1 MVRFMHFSDTHIG
14 NRQYYMQE
22 REQDFMDSFS
32 EAVSIGLKEKVDF
45 FVHSGDLF
53 DVWNPSNRSL
63 TFLRDSMIELREKG
77 IRVYMVLGD
86 HDRPKRVDYPAA
98 EIFDFLGITVL
109 GKDGFQGMDLEINGE
124 TLFLGGISNM
134 KGIRRDN
141 LPEGYRKASSAAEG
155 KKNSVLIS
163 HQGVTGFGLI
173 DEACEIRKEEIP
185 GNFSYLAFGHIHE
198 GTISTIGDSL
208 FSYAG
213 SSEICSTNEIPSF
226 LKKGKGVNL
235 VEISGGE
242 AKIDRIPLNS
252 VRVQASIKADGT
264 DYMERIGKFLDSVKN
279 KTENKKPIISI
290 EISGEVDRAR
300 VKTDLDS
307 LSDRAIMRRPVFQ
320 SMEMHMERRPDLTMI
335 DDYFKAYFK
344 DDEMSALA
352 KKIFDSTQSEDRNL
366 VRRQIR
372 ELFGIGDSL

>member
-14 NRQYYMQE
+14 NRQYNMQE

-32 EAVSIGLKEKVDF
+32 EAVSIGLNEKVDF

-63 TFLRDSMIELREKG
+63 TFLRDSMLELKERG
-77 IRVYMVLGD
+77 INVYMVLGD

-124 TLFLGGISNM
+124 PLFLGGVSNM
-134 KGIRRDN
+134 KGIRRDM
-141 LPEGYRKASSAAEG
+141 LPDEYKKASSAAEG

-163 HQGVTGFGLI
+163 HQGVTGFGLK

-198 GTISTIGDSL
+198 SGTSTVGESL

-226 LKKGKGVNL
+226 LKNGKSVNL

-242 AKIDRIPLNS
+242 AKLDRIPLNS
-252 VRVQASIKADGT
+252 VRLQASIKADGS
-264 DYMERIGKFLDSVKN
+264 DYMDKIYRFLEDVRNRI
-279 KTENKKPIISI
+279 ENKRPIITV
-290 EISGEVDRAR
+290 EISGDVDRAR
-300 VKTDLDS
+300 VKSDLDS

-344 DDEMSALA
+344 DDEMAALA
-352 KKIFDSTQSEDRNL
+352 KKIFESTQSEDRDQAIK
-366 VRRQIR
+366 QIR
-372 ELFGIGDSL
+372 ELFGIGDAR

>member
-1 MVRFMHFSDTHIG
+1 MARFMHFSDTHIG

-22 REQDFMDSFS
+22 REQDFIDSFK
-32 EAVSIGLKEKVDF
+32 EAISIGLREKVDF
-45 FVHSGDLF
+45 FIHSGDLF

-63 TFLRDSMIELREKG
+63 TLLRDSMIELKERG

-109 GKDGFQGMDLEINGE
+109 GKDGFQGIDLDVKGE
-124 TLFLGGISNM
+124 PVFLGGISNM

-141 LPEGYRKASSAAEG
+141 LPEEYKKASIAAEG

-198 GTISTIGDSL
+198 GSTANIGNSL

-213 SSEICSTNEIPSF
+213 STEICSTNEITSF
-226 LKKGKGVNL
+226 LKRGKSVNI
-235 VEISGGE
+235 VDVNSGE
-242 AKIDRIPLNS
+242 ATLEKIPLNS
-252 VRVQASIKADGT
+252 VRVQVNIKADST
-264 DYMERIGKFLDSVKN
+264 DYMQKLEKFLDSVKDR
-279 KTENKKPIISI
+279 TIQKKPIISI
-290 EISGEVDRAR
+290 EISGDVDRTH
-300 VKTDLDS
+300 VKADLDS
-307 LSDRAIMRRPVFQ
+307 LSGKSIIRKPIFQ
-320 SMEMHMERRPDLTMI
+320 SMEMHIERRPDLTMI

-344 DDEMSALA
+344 DDDMAALA
-352 KKIFDSTQSEDRNL
+352 KKIFDSTQSEDKDQMRK
-366 VRRQIR
+366 QIR
-372 ELFGIGDSL
+372 GLFDIGDSS

>member
-141 LPEGYRKASSAAEG
+141 LPEEYRKASIAAEG

-198 GTISTIGDSL
+198 GTTSTIGDSL

-320 SMEMHMERRPDLTMI
+320 SLEMHMERRPDLTMI

-352 KKIFDSTQSEDRNL
+352 KKIFDSTQSEDRDL
-366 VRRQIR
+366 ARRQIR
-372 ELFGIGDSL
+372 ELFGIGDSP

>member
-1 MVRFMHFSDTHIG
+1 MARFMHFSDTHIG

-22 REQDFMDSFS
+22 REQDFIDSFK
-32 EAVSIGLKEKVDF
+32 EAISIGLQEKVDF

-63 TFLRDSMIELREKG
+63 TLLRDSMIELKERG

-109 GKDGFQGMDLEINGE
+109 GKDGFQGIDLDVKGE
-124 TLFLGGISNM
+124 PVFLGGISNM

-141 LPEGYRKASSAAEG
+141 LPEEYKKASIAAEG

-198 GTISTIGDSL
+198 GSTANIGNSL

-213 SSEICSTNEIPSF
+213 STEICSTNEIPSF
-226 LKKGKGVNL
+226 IKKGKSVNI
-235 VEISGGE
+235 VDINSGE
-242 AKIDRIPLNS
+242 AALEKIPLNS
-252 VRVQASIKADGT
+252 VRVQVNIKADST
-264 DYMERIGKFLDSVKN
+264 DYMQKLEKFLESVKD
-279 KTENKKPIISI
+279 KTIQKKPIISI
-290 EISGEVDRAR
+290 EISGDVDRTR
-300 VKTDLDS
+300 VKAELDS
-307 LSDRAIMRRPVFQ
+307 LSGRSIIRKPIFQ
-320 SMEMHMERRPDLTMI
+320 SMEMHIERRPDLTMI

-344 DDEMSALA
+344 DDDMAALA
-352 KKIFDSTQSEDRNL
+352 KKIFDSTQSEDKDQI
-366 VRRQIR
+366 RRQIR
-372 ELFGIGDSL
+372 GLFDIGDSS

>member
-63 TFLRDSMIELREKG
+63 TFLRDTMIDLKEKG

-109 GKDGFQGMDLEINGE
+109 GKDGFQGLDLEIRGE
-124 TLFLGGISNM
+124 PLFLGGISNM

-141 LPEGYRKASSAAEG
+141 LPEEYRKASLAAEG

-198 GTISTIGDSL
+198 GSTSTIGDSL

-226 LKKGKGVNL
+226 LKKGKSVNL

-242 AKIDRIPLNS
+242 AKLDRIPLTS

-264 DYMERIGKFLDSVKN
+264 DYMERIGKFLDSVRI

-290 EISGEVDRAR
+290 EISGDVDRAR

-307 LSDRAIMRRPVFQ
+307 LSGSAIIRKPVFQ
-320 SMEMHMERRPDLTMI
+320 SLEMHMERRPDLTMI

-344 DDEMSALA
+344 DDDMAALA
-352 KKIFDSTQSEDRNL
+352 RKIFDSTQSEDRDQA
-366 VRRQIR
+366 RRHIR
-372 ELFGIGDSL
+372 ELFGIGDTQ

>member
-1 MVRFMHFSDTHIG
+1 
-14 NRQYYMQE
+14 
-22 REQDFMDSFS
+22 
-32 EAVSIGLKEKVDF
+32 
-45 FVHSGDLF
+45 
-53 DVWNPSNRSL
+53 
-63 TFLRDSMIELREKG
+63 
-77 IRVYMVLGD
+77 VLGD

-124 TLFLGGISNM
+124 PLFLGGISNM
-134 KGIRRDN
+134 KGIRRDS
-141 LPEGYRKASSAAEG
+141 LPEEYRKASSAAEG

-198 GTISTIGDSL
+198 GTTSTIGDSL

-226 LKKGKGVNL
+226 QKKGKGVNL

-320 SMEMHMERRPDLTMI
+320 SLEMHMERRPDLTMI

-352 KKIFDSTQSEDRNL
+352 KKIFDSTQSEDRDL
-366 VRRQIR
+366 ARRQIR
-372 ELFGIGDSL
+372 ELFGIGDSP

>member
-14 NRQYYMQE
+14 NRQYNMQE

-32 EAVSIGLKEKVDF
+32 EAVSIGLNEKVDF

-63 TFLRDSMIELREKG
+63 TFLRDSMLELKERG
-77 IRVYMVLGD
+77 INVYMVLGD

-124 TLFLGGISNM
+124 PLFLGGVSNM
-134 KGIRRDN
+134 KGIRRDM
-141 LPEGYRKASSAAEG
+141 LPDEYKKASSAAEG

-163 HQGVTGFGLI
+163 HQGVTGFGLK

-198 GTISTIGDSL
+198 SGTSTVGESL

-226 LKKGKGVNL
+226 LKNGKSVNL
-235 VEISGGE
+235 VS
-242 AKIDRIPLNS
+242 IPDS
-252 VRVQASIKADGT
+252 T
-264 DYMERIGKFLDSVKN
+264 FLDSTRSPV
-279 KTENKKPIISI
+279 TL
-290 EISGEVDRAR
+290 AR
-300 VKTDLDS
+300 
-307 LSDRAIMRRPVFQ
+307 LSDRPCFCSVISFR
-320 SMEMHMERRPDLTMI
+320 
-335 DDYFKAYFK
+335 
-344 DDEMSALA
+344 
-352 KKIFDSTQSEDRNL
+352 
-366 VRRQIR
+366 
-372 ELFGIGDSL
+372 DSLMGSIFLTDSFRTAFSFSSSFTSSPTVLELLVSLSIPMVSIIRFPFISR

>member
-22 REQDFMDSFS
+22 REQDFIDSFS
-32 EAVSIGLKEKVDF
+32 EAVSIGLREKVDF

-109 GKDGFQGMDLEINGE
+109 GKDGFEGMDLEINGE

-134 KGIRRDN
+134 KGIRKDS
-141 LPEGYRKASSAAEG
+141 LPEEYRKASSAAEG

-198 GTISTIGDSL
+198 GTTSTIGDSL

-226 LKKGKGVNL
+226 QKKGKGVNL

-307 LSDRAIMRRPVFQ
+307 LSDRAIMRKPVFQ
-320 SMEMHMERRPDLTMI
+320 SLEMHMERRPDLTMI

-352 KKIFDSTQSEDRNL
+352 KKIFDSTQSEDRDL
-366 VRRQIR
+366 ARRQIR
-372 ELFGIGDSL
+372 ELFGIGDSP

>member
-45 FVHSGDLF
+45 LVHSGDLF

-63 TFLRDSMIELREKG
+63 TFLRDSMIELRERG

-134 KGIRRDN
+134 KGIRKDS
-141 LPEGYRKASSAAEG
+141 LPEEYRKASSAAEG

-198 GTISTIGDSL
+198 GTTSTIGDSL

-320 SMEMHMERRPDLTMI
+320 SLEMHMERRPDLTMI

-352 KKIFDSTQSEDRNL
+352 KKIFDSTQSEDRDL
-366 VRRQIR
+366 ARRQIR

>member
-14 NRQYYMQE
+14 NRQYYMPE
-22 REQDFMDSFS
+22 REQDFIDSFK
-32 EAVSIGLKEKVDF
+32 EAISTGLKEKVDF

-63 TFLRDSMIELREKG
+63 TLLRDSMIELKEKG

-109 GKDGFQGMDLEINGE
+109 GKDGFQGMDLEVGGE
-124 TLFLGGISNM
+124 SIFLGGISNM

-141 LPEGYRKASSAAEG
+141 LPEEYRKASSAAEG

-173 DEACEIRKEEIP
+173 DEACEIKKEDIP

-198 GTISTIGDSL
+198 GATANIGDSL

-213 SSEICSTNEIPSF
+213 STEICSTNEIPSF
-226 LKKGKGVNL
+226 LRKGKSVNI
-235 VEISGGE
+235 VDIKSGE
-242 AKIDRIPLNS
+242 ATIAKIPLNS
-252 VRVQASIKADGT
+252 VRVQTSIKADWT
-264 DYMERIGKFLDSVKN
+264 DYMQKLEKFLDSVKD
-279 KTENKKPIISI
+279 KTGQKKPIISI
-290 EISGEVDRAR
+290 EISGDADRSH

-307 LSDRAIMRRPVFQ
+307 LSSRAIIRKPVFQ

-335 DDYFKAYFK
+335 DDYFRAYFK
-344 DDEMSALA
+344 DDDMAALA
-352 KKIFDSTQSEDRNL
+352 KKIFDSTQSEDKDQ

-372 ELFGIGDSL
+372 ELFDIGDAS

>member
-22 REQDFMDSFS
+22 REQDFIDSFS
-32 EAVSIGLKEKVDF
+32 EAVSIGLREKVDF

-134 KGIRRDN
+134 KGIRKDS
-141 LPEGYRKASSAAEG
+141 LPEEYRKASSAAEG

-198 GTISTIGDSL
+198 GTTSTIGDSL

-226 LKKGKGVNL
+226 QKKGKGVNL

-320 SMEMHMERRPDLTMI
+320 SLEMHMERRPDLTMI

-352 KKIFDSTQSEDRNL
+352 KKIFDSTQSEDRDL
-366 VRRQIR
+366 ARRQIR
-372 ELFGIGDSL
+372 ELFGIGDSP

>member
-14 NRQYYMQE
+14 NRQYYMEE

-45 FVHSGDLF
+45 FIHSGDLF

-63 TFLRDSMIELREKG
+63 AFLRDSMIELKEKG
-77 IRVYMVLGD
+77 IKVYMVLGD

-124 TLFLGGISNM
+124 SLFLGGISNM
-134 KGIRRDN
+134 KGIRRDR
-141 LPEGYRKASSAAEG
+141 LPEEYRKASSAAEG

-173 DEACEIRKEEIP
+173 DEACEIKKEEIP

-198 GTISTIGDSL
+198 GATSRIGNSL

-213 SSEICSTNEIPSF
+213 SSEICSTNEIQSF
-226 LKKGKGVNL
+226 LKRGKGVNL

-242 AKIDRIPLNS
+242 AELDRIPLNS
-252 VRVQASIKADGT
+252 VRVQASIKADGN
-264 DYMERIGKFLDSVKN
+264 DYMDRIVKFLDGFQNKIKN
-279 KTENKKPIISI
+279 KRPIISV
-290 EISGEVDRAR
+290 EISGDVDRGH

-307 LSDRAIMRRPVFQ
+307 LSERAIIRKPVFQ
-320 SMEMHMERRPDLTMI
+320 SLEMHMERRPDLTMI
-335 DDYFKAYFK
+335 DDYFKAYFR
-344 DDEMSALA
+344 DDEMALLA
-352 KKIFDSTQSEDRNL
+352 KKIFESTQSEDKEQTL
-366 VRRQIR
+366 KQIR
-372 ELFGIGDSL
+372 ELFGIGGAQ